1 MLGIEYI
8 LAAIIISK
16 WFSILREPDNLLS
29 WYNRMLI
36 GLDEGSE
43 GNYFETESI
52 NNLFYSVI
60 IYFLNVI
67 ILVYYTIRPFLYKV
81 LTCSLCHSGY
91 LAIYFIFAYKQHFII
106 LPTTMVVYYLLSKIK
121 FQ

>member
-8 LAAIIISK
+8 LASIIISK
-16 WFSILREPDNLLS
+16 WFSILREPGQLLS

-36 GLDEGSE
+36 GWDEDQKIE
-43 GNYFETESI
+43 YFEIESNYNFFQVMIVYFI
-52 NNLFYSVI
+52 NFLKFFYNN
-60 IYFLNVI
+60 FK
-67 ILVYYTIRPFLYKV
+67 PFIYKV

-106 LPTTMVVYYLLSKIK
+106 LPTTMVFYYLLSKIK
-121 FQ
+121 F

>member
-1 MLGIEYI
+1 MLEYI
-8 LAAIIISK
+8 FASIIISK
-16 WFSILREPDNLLS
+16 WFSILREPDQLLS

-36 GLDEGSE
+36 GWDEDIIVNFDRQSKFVYLKVFFYLD
-43 GNYFETESI
+43 
-52 NNLFYSVI
+52 V
-60 IYFLNVI
+60 
-67 ILVYYTIRPFLYKV
+67 RPFLYKV

>member
-8 LAAIIISK
+8 LASIIISK
-16 WFSILREPDNLLS
+16 WFSILREPDQLFS

-36 GLDEGSE
+36 GWDKEVEIYYYENKYPNFTFDKLFINLGS
-43 GNYFETESI
+43 FA
-52 NNLFYSVI
+52 
-60 IYFLNVI
+60 
-67 ILVYYTIRPFLYKV
+67 YYNFRPFLYKV

-91 LAIYFIFAYKQHFII
+91 LSIYFIFAYKQHFII

>member
-8 LAAIIISK
+8 FASIIISK
-16 WFSILREPDNLLS
+16 WFSILREPDQLFS

-36 GLDEGSE
+36 GWDEE
-43 GNYFETESI
+43 QGNQYIPYTEHWYHFPI
-52 NNLFYSVI
+52 IIFANLLVFLVNCKP
-60 IYFLNVI
+60 IYHKI
-67 ILVYYTIRPFLYKV
+67 
-81 LTCSLCHSGY
+81 LTCDMCHSGY

-121 FQ
+121 F

>member
-8 LAAIIISK
+8 LASLIISK
-16 WFSILREPDNLLS
+16 WFSILREPGQLLS

-36 GLDEGSE
+36 GWDEE
-43 GNYFETESI
+43 IEHDYLQNEDYNLIHLLIIWII
-52 NNLFYSVI
+52 NFVI
-60 IYFLNVI
+60 FLHLNFK
-67 ILVYYTIRPFLYKV
+67 PFMYKV

-106 LPTTMVVYYLLSKIK
+106 LPTTMVFYYLLSKIK

>member
-1 MLGIEYI
+1 MLEYI
-8 LAAIIISK
+8 FASIIISK
-16 WFSILREPDNLLS
+16 WFSILREPDQILS

-36 GLDEGSE
+36 GWDEE
-43 GNYFETESI
+43 IEIEIEYCHLGNF
-52 NNLFYSVI
+52 
-60 IYFLNVI
+60 IYYNFK
-67 ILVYYTIRPFLYKV
+67 PFIYKV